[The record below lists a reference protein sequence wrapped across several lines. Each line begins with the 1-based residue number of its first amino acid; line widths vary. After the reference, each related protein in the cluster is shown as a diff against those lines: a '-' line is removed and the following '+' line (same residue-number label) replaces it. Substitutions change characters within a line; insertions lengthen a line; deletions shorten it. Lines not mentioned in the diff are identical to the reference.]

1 MWMQRELMS
10 LLERELVVQIL
21 IDTEVVRL
29 SKSQLVALR
38 QLKLVVVVALH
49 IQCSRVP
56 LMALPQSQLPAVM
69 AMVVMVMPEDELVI
83 VVVVPQPQVVVVRLA
98 EDKFVVVLV

>member
-10 LLERELVVQIL
+10 LLKRELVVQIL

-56 LMALPQSQLPAVM
+56 LMALPQSQLPAMV
-69 AMVVMVMPEDELVI
+69 AMVVMVMP
-83 VVVVPQPQVVVVRLA
+83 
-98 EDKFVVVLV
+98 

>member
-10 LLERELVVQIL
+10 LLERELVIQIL

-49 IQCSRVP
+49 IQCPRVS
-56 LMALPQSQLPAVM
+56 LMALPQSQLPTVD
-69 AMVVMVMPEDELVI
+69 MVVMVMPEDELVI

>member
-10 LLERELVVQIL
+10 LLERELVIQIL

-49 IQCSRVP
+49 IQCPRVS
-56 LMALPQSQLPAVM
+56 LMALPQSQLPTVD
-69 AMVVMVMPEDELVI
+69 MVVMVMREDKLVI
-83 VVVVPQPQVVVVRLA
+83 VVVVPQPQVMVVRLA

>member
-1 MWMQRELMS
+1 MQRELMS
-10 LLERELVVQIL
+10 LLERELIIQIL

-56 LMALPQSQLPAVM
+56 LMALPQSQLPTVD
-69 AMVVMVMPEDELVI
+69 MVVMVMPEDELVI
-83 VVVVPQPQVVVVRLA
+83 VVVVPQPQVMVVRLA